1 MSAVECSSPDFTLSR
16 RIRARPMLAVLH
28 VVGAAYVPQL
38 ALSRAAAPP
47 RAAAP
52 YAPLVPERLRPL
64 SMAVEGTGPG
74 VGDYVYF
81 VAVLALIPLIVGSVG
96 SSVRLPN
103 GPTGPCHTRVHPLA
117 THASARRSSSSRART
132 RRTTRRCGCPG
143 RCRWL
148 SGARPWP

>member
-1 MSAVECSSPDFTLSR
+1 
-16 RIRARPMLAVLH
+16 MLAVLH

-38 ALSRAAAPP
+38 ALSRAAAPYP
-47 RAAAP
+47 
-52 YAPLVPERLRPL
+52 PLVPERLRPL

-81 VAVLALIPLIVGSVG
+81 VAVLALLPLIVGSVG

-117 THASARRSSSSRART
+117 THASARPPTGVPLRVRERLV
-132 RRTTRRCGCPG
+132 GV
-143 RCRWL
+143 
-148 SGARPWP
+148 